1 MSKAGARFLDLI
13 SKRRGGL
20 LLDIARGT
28 LMVLS
33 LPYMLAVTIRN
44 AYYDLVKRSA
54 RRVGRPVIAIG
65 NITVG
70 GTGKTPMAAYV
81 TNLLEERNRKTAILL
96 RGYKGKPVRFDH
108 DRGDRGLTQWRIES
122 DEAMVLKR
130 LCPRAAVII
139 DADRLAGAR
148 RAIAG
153 GADAVVLDDAFQ
165 HRRIGR
171 DLDVVLIDATLPFGH
186 GHMLPRGLL
195 REPVS
200 SLRRADVIVLTRSDE
215 VDVSTQGMLT
225 VEIRRASG
233 GKPVVHA
240 AHRINGFVDIEG
252 RVVENADGSAMR
264 AVIFAGIANFESFR
278 HSVEGLGVQVLAAYQ
293 YPDHHD
299 YSAEEIAAFPDVAA
313 NVDANVLLTTEKD
326 AVKLVGRWPSE
337 GCRLLALRLE
347 IAFDAEGAEVLTRA
361 IDAVLTAR

>member
-28 LMVLS
+28 LLALS

-44 AYYDLVKRSA
+44 TYYDLVKRSA
-54 RRVGRPVIAIG
+54 RRVERPVLAIG

-70 GTGKTPMAAYV
+70 GTGKTPMAAYF
-81 TNLLEERNRKTAILL
+81 TTLLEQRGRKTAILL
-96 RGYKGKPVRFDH
+96 RGYKGKSIRFD
-108 DRGDRGLTQWRIES
+108 DARRDRGLTQWRIES

-139 DADRLAGAR
+139 DADRVAGAR

-171 DLDVVLIDATLPFGH
+171 DLDVVLIDATLPFGY

-215 VDVSTQGMLT
+215 VDVSTKGMLT
-225 VEIRRASG
+225 ADLRRASG
-233 GKPVVHA
+233 GKPIVHA
-240 AHRINGFVDIEG
+240 VHRIGGFVDVEG
-252 RVVENADGSAMR
+252 RPVEDAEGSAMR

-278 HSVEGLGVQVLAAYQ
+278 HAVEGLGAQVLAAYQ

-299 YSAEEIAAFPDVAA
+299 YSADEIAAFPDVAA

-326 AVKLVGRWPSE
+326 AVKLAGRWPGE

-347 IAFDAEGAEVLTRA
+347 IGFDPEGAEVLMRS
-361 IDAVLTAR
+361 IDAVLAAR